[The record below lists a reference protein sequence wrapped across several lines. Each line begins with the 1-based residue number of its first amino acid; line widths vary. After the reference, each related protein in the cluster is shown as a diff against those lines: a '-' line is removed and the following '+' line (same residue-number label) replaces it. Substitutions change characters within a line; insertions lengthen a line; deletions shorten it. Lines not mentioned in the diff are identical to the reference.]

1 MTFTS
6 APRTLADFQAAGAD
20 CLPGTLGMLVEEVSD
35 GRVRLSQP
43 VTRALFNPNGALHGG
58 AVVALA
64 DTAMGYACVAH
75 LPEGARGFTTIELKA
90 NFIGSATDGTMEA
103 TATPVHLGRTTQVWD
118 AEVVHRDSGRRL
130 ALVRAT
136 QLLVR

>member
-1 MTFTS
+1 MAARWS
-6 APRTLADFQAAGAD
+6 PWRT
-20 CLPGTLGMLVEEVSD
+20 
-35 GRVRLSQP
+35 
-43 VTRALFNPNGALHGG
+43 
-58 AVVALA
+58 
-64 DTAMGYACVAH
+64 
-75 LPEGARGFTTIELKA
+75 
-90 NFIGSATDGTMEA
+90 SATDGTMEA